1 MENFIFC
8 AVKFTSKYRLEQKYS
23 NDDISLFLLRQVFQ
37 IAAKCDSKLR
47 HFFQIIAK
55 VIIQTVLGITKCD
68 RYFKSHWYIS
78 SIDNIT

>member
-37 IAAKCDSKLR
+37 ITAKFDSKLR
-47 HFFQIIAK
+47 HVFQIIAK
-55 VIIQTVLGITKCD
+55 VIISNCVRYYEVWLLFQIVLV
-68 RYFKSHWYIS
+68 YQ
-78 SIDNIT
+78 